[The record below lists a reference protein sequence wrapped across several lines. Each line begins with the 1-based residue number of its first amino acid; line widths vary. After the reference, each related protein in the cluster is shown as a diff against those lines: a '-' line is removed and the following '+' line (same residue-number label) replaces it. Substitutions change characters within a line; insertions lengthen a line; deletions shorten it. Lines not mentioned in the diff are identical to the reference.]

1 VFKKLLVPLDGT
13 AQSAVAL
20 PLARTIARATGAAVI
35 LVQVVPPEMVGAG
48 AAVRTA
54 RKTLPNVAYELGAG
68 DLRVAAVV
76 REAAAPSEAILEVI
90 RERSA
95 DLVIMVTHGRGGMA
109 RALHGSVAQRILAES
124 PVPVLLLRPGGHRVT
139 RIQRLLVPVDGTPQ
153 AALALGLAVPL
164 AKAMG
169 AQITILQVVPPRAQF
184 AALEGEIMEL
194 VWDEDALTHAE
205 HYVSG
210 LAAPLQRAGMMVE
223 GRAVLGRPSET
234 IVRTAAEVEADVIVM
249 STHART
255 GAARAVLGSTA
266 DEMVRHADRPVLL
279 VRQR

>member
-48 AAVRTA
+48 VAARTA

-76 REAAAPSEAILEVI
+76 REAAAPSDAILEVV
-90 RERSA
+90 RERGA
-95 DLVIMVTHGRGGMA
+95 DLVIMATHGRGGVA

-153 AALALGLAVPL
+153 AALALGLAVPF

-184 AALEGEIMEL
+184 AALEGEVIEL
-194 VWDEDALTHAE
+194 VWDEDALAHAQQ
-205 HYVSG
+205 YVRG
-210 LAAPLQRAGMMVE
+210 LAAPLQRAGLLVE
-223 GRAVLGRPSET
+223 GRAVLGRPSEA

-249 STHART
+249 STRART
-255 GAARAVLGSTA
+255 GPARAVLGSTA
-266 DEMVRHADRPVLL
+266 DEVVRHADRPVLL